1 MLVTVVVF
9 IMIIEMPNKQQR
21 VQDNQNIKKR
31 ALLIASVDK
40 KKTDPCH
47 RIDGICYIMYARINL
62 DCQPERGCL

>member
-40 KKTDPCH
+40 KRQILVTELMASA
-47 RIDGICYIMYARINL
+47 I
-62 DCQPERGCL
+62 